1 MTSVAQLLNL
11 PGSSQLSIIFMISAK
26 VQIITITQ
34 VINKLFFFL
43 LWREFLQ
50 GIPCRAVILSR
61 PAKHMM

>member
-1 MTSVAQLLNL
+1 
-11 PGSSQLSIIFMISAK
+11 MISAK

-50 GIPCRAVILSR
+50 GIPCRALILSR